1 MKKLAIWSP
10 PRGVWE
16 DSNGVIDLFSEHS
29 EPFSATWP
37 SSGMTRNG
45 VAYVLP
51 TPALPTPDTGY
62 LFLPT
67 PEAKL
72 SDSGPDYAR
81 ANRAG
86 SGGDDLTTTVF
97 KTLLP
102 TPVVTDSEGTRNATA
117 NRSNPTSKHHGG
129 YTLTDVLLPTPT
141 VQDGANTGGPSQFM
155 RNSLPLNT
163 LVMTLLEGD

>member
-45 VAYVLP
+45 VAYELPTPVLP
-51 TPALPTPDTGY
+51 TPGTGY
-62 LFLPT
+62 SFLPT

-81 ANRAG
+81 
-86 SGGDDLTTTVF
+86 
-97 KTLLP
+97 
-102 TPVVTDSEGTRNATA
+102 A